1 MENSKDEMI
10 EEVYQFMEGYNLTA
24 KGAAESVERV
34 LKNTLKPGTYTP
46 SLAFGS
52 EFMDQFVIKKII

>member
-1 MENSKDEMI
+1 MI